1 MELTTTPLPPVI
13 RQLAAT
19 WTFVRRWPVI
29 PAAVIVVL
37 VLMGVFGPYI
47 APHDPVIADARSRHL
62 PPVGMEVCVGP
73 RCKVGSWTNP
83 LGTDH
88 VGRDV
93 LSRIIV
99 GSRISLIVAAL
110 SLVVGLIVGT
120 SVGMISGY
128 LGGIFDEIITRIV
141 DIWLALP
148 FLMVALLVV
157 LIFGQSIG
165 VVFLLLAVLSW
176 VGFVR
181 VVRAQTLQL
190 ERNGLRGAG
199 ADSGSVAGADYLSA
213 CAARGDQ
220 LGDCDSDAERGEP
233 DTCGGD
239 AELPGG
245 GDTAAYAGVGCADI
259 RGTRVCRDGVVADC
273 LPRGGDIHGGDVA
286 ELPGGLGA
294 GPVRSEAAAADPVVG
309 QSVSLSVSQSYAH
322 HRSCRMTAG
331 VIRSRHPHPNLPP

>member
-13 RQLAAT
+13 RQLAAA
-19 WTFVRRWPVI
+19 WTFIRRWPVI
-29 PAAVIVVL
+29 PAAVIAVL

-47 APHDPVIADARSRHL
+47 APHDPVIADARSRHV

-120 SVGMISGY
+120 SIGMISGY

-190 ERNGLRGAG
+190 KEMDYVALARIAG
-199 ADSGSVAGADYLSA
+199 ASPV
-213 CAARGDQ
+213 RIIF
-220 LGDCDSDAERGEP
+220 RHV
-233 DTCGGD
+233 
-239 AELPGG
+239 LPGVINSAIVIA
-245 GDTAAYAGVGCADI
+245 TLNVGNLI
-259 RGTRVCRDGVVADC
+259 
-273 LPRGGDIHGGDVA
+273 LA
-286 ELPGGLGA
+286 EATLSFLGA
-294 GPVRSEAAAADPVVG
+294 GIPPPTPAWGVLISEGREYIGTAWWQTAFPGVGIFMVVMSLNFLGDWARDRFDPRLR
-309 QSVSLSVSQSYAH
+309 QL
-322 HRSCRMTAG
+322 T
-331 VIRSRHPHPNLPP
+331 

>member
-13 RQLAAT
+13 RQLAAA

-29 PAAVIVVL
+29 PAAVIVLL

-47 APHDPVIADARSRHL
+47 APHDPVIADARSRHV

-120 SVGMISGY
+120 SIGMISGY

-190 ERNGLRGAG
+190 KEMDYVALARIAG
-199 ADSGSVAGADYLSA
+199 ASPVRIIL
-213 CAARGDQ
+213 RHV
-220 LGDCDSDAERGEP
+220 
-233 DTCGGD
+233 
-239 AELPGG
+239 LPGVINSAIVIA
-245 GDTAAYAGVGCADI
+245 TLNVGNLI
-259 RGTRVCRDGVVADC
+259 
-273 LPRGGDIHGGDVA
+273 LA
-286 ELPGGLGA
+286 EATLSFLGA
-294 GPVRSEAAAADPVVG
+294 GIPPPTPAWGVLISEGREYIGTAWWQTAFPGVGIFMVVMSLNFLGDWARDRFDPRLR
-309 QSVSLSVSQSYAH
+309 QL
-322 HRSCRMTAG
+322 T
-331 VIRSRHPHPNLPP
+331 

>member
-1 MELTTTPLPPVI
+1 
-13 RQLAAT
+13 
-19 WTFVRRWPVI
+19 
-29 PAAVIVVL
+29 
-37 VLMGVFGPYI
+37 MGAFGPYI
-47 APHDPVIADARSRHL
+47 APHDPVIADARSRHV

-73 RCKVGSWTNP
+73 RCKTGSWTNP

-120 SVGMISGY
+120 SIGMISGY

-190 ERNGLRGAG
+190 KEMDYVALARIAG
-199 ADSGSVAGADYLSA
+199 ASPV
-213 CAARGDQ
+213 RIIF
-220 LGDCDSDAERGEP
+220 RHV
-233 DTCGGD
+233 
-239 AELPGG
+239 LPGVINSAIVIA
-245 GDTAAYAGVGCADI
+245 TLNVGNLI
-259 RGTRVCRDGVVADC
+259 
-273 LPRGGDIHGGDVA
+273 LA
-286 ELPGGLGA
+286 EATLSFLGA
-294 GPVRSEAAAADPVVG
+294 GIPPPTPAWGVLISEGREYISTAWWQTAFPGVGIFLVVMSLNFLGDWARDRFDPRLR
-309 QSVSLSVSQSYAH
+309 QL
-322 HRSCRMTAG
+322 T
-331 VIRSRHPHPNLPP
+331 

>member
-1 MELTTTPLPPVI
+1 MELTTTSYPPVI
-13 RQLAAT
+13 RQFAAA
-19 WTFVRRWPVI
+19 WAFVRRWPVI
-29 PAAVIVVL
+29 PGAVIVIL
-37 VLMGVFGPYI
+37 VLMGAFGPYI
-47 APHDPVIADARSRHL
+47 APHDPVIADARSRHV

-73 RCKVGSWTNP
+73 RCKTGSWTNP

-120 SVGMISGY
+120 SIGMISGY

-190 ERNGLRGAG
+190 KEMDYVALARIAG
-199 ADSGSVAGADYLSA
+199 ASPV
-213 CAARGDQ
+213 RIIF
-220 LGDCDSDAERGEP
+220 RHV
-233 DTCGGD
+233 
-239 AELPGG
+239 LPGVINSAIVIA
-245 GDTAAYAGVGCADI
+245 TLNVGNLI
-259 RGTRVCRDGVVADC
+259 
-273 LPRGGDIHGGDVA
+273 LA
-286 ELPGGLGA
+286 EATLSFLGA
-294 GPVRSEAAAADPVVG
+294 GIPPPTPAWGVLISEGREYISTAWWQTAFPGVGIFLVVMSLNFLGDWARDRFDPRLR
-309 QSVSLSVSQSYAH
+309 QL
-322 HRSCRMTAG
+322 T
-331 VIRSRHPHPNLPP
+331 

>member
-13 RQLAAT
+13 RQFAAA
-19 WTFVRRWPVI
+19 WTFIRRWPVI

-37 VLMGVFGPYI
+37 VFMGVFGPYV
-47 APHDPVIADARSRHL
+47 APHDPVIADARSRHV
-62 PPVGMEVCVGP
+62 PPVGMEQCIGA
-73 RCKVGSWTNP
+73 RCKAGSWTHP

-120 SVGMISGY
+120 SIGMISGY

-190 ERNGLRGAG
+190 KEMDYVALARIAG
-199 ADSGSVAGADYLSA
+199 ASPV
-213 CAARGDQ
+213 RIIF
-220 LGDCDSDAERGEP
+220 RHV
-233 DTCGGD
+233 
-239 AELPGG
+239 LPGVINSAIVIA
-245 GDTAAYAGVGCADI
+245 TLNVGNLI
-259 RGTRVCRDGVVADC
+259 
-273 LPRGGDIHGGDVA
+273 LA
-286 ELPGGLGA
+286 EATLSFLGA
-294 GPVRSEAAAADPVVG
+294 GIPPPTPAWGVLISEGREYIGTAWWQTAFPGVGIFMVVMSLNFLGDWARDRFDPRLR
-309 QSVSLSVSQSYAH
+309 QL
-322 HRSCRMTAG
+322 T
-331 VIRSRHPHPNLPP
+331 

>member
-1 MELTTTPLPPVI
+1 MELTTTQHPPVI
-13 RQLAAT
+13 RQLAAS

-29 PAAVIVVL
+29 PGAVIIML
-37 VLMGVFGPYI
+37 ILMGVFGPYV
-47 APHDPVIADARSRHL
+47 APHDPVIADARARHV
-62 PPVGMEVCVGP
+62 PPAGMEVCVGP
-73 RCKVGSWTNP
+73 RCKTGSWTHP

-120 SVGMISGY
+120 SIGMISGY

-190 ERNGLRGAG
+190 KEMDYVALARIAG
-199 ADSGSVAGADYLSA
+199 AHPV
-213 CAARGDQ
+213 RIIF
-220 LGDCDSDAERGEP
+220 RHV
-233 DTCGGD
+233 
-239 AELPGG
+239 LPGVINSAIVIA
-245 GDTAAYAGVGCADI
+245 TLNVGNLI
-259 RGTRVCRDGVVADC
+259 
-273 LPRGGDIHGGDVA
+273 LA
-286 ELPGGLGA
+286 EATLSFLGA
-294 GPVRSEAAAADPVVG
+294 GIPPPTPAWGVLISEGREYISTAWWQTAFPGVGIFLVVMSLNFLGDWARDRFDPRLR
-309 QSVSLSVSQSYAH
+309 QL
-322 HRSCRMTAG
+322 T
-331 VIRSRHPHPNLPP
+331 

>member
-1 MELTTTPLPPVI
+1 MELTTTPRPPVI
-13 RQLAAT
+13 RELAAF
-19 WTFVRRWPVI
+19 WTFIRRWPVI
-29 PAAVIVVL
+29 PAAVIAVL

-47 APHDPVIADARSRHL
+47 APHDPVIADARSRHV

-73 RCKVGSWTNP
+73 RCKIGSWTNP

-190 ERNGLRGAG
+190 KEMDYVALARIAG
-199 ADSGSVAGADYLSA
+199 ASPV
-213 CAARGDQ
+213 RIIF
-220 LGDCDSDAERGEP
+220 RHV
-233 DTCGGD
+233 
-239 AELPGG
+239 LPGVINSAIVIA
-245 GDTAAYAGVGCADI
+245 TLNVGNLI
-259 RGTRVCRDGVVADC
+259 
-273 LPRGGDIHGGDVA
+273 LA
-286 ELPGGLGA
+286 EATLSFLGA
-294 GPVRSEAAAADPVVG
+294 GIPPPTPAWGVLISEGREYIGTAWWQTAFPGVGIFMVVMSLNFLGDWARDRFDPRLR
-309 QSVSLSVSQSYAH
+309 QL
-322 HRSCRMTAG
+322 T
-331 VIRSRHPHPNLPP
+331 

>member
-1 MELTTTPLPPVI
+1 MELSTAPHPPVI
-13 RQLAAT
+13 RQLAAA

-29 PAAVIVVL
+29 PGAVIILL
-37 VLMGVFGPYI
+37 VIMGVFGPYI
-47 APHDPVIADARSRHL
+47 APHDPVIASALNRHI
-62 PPVGMEVCVGP
+62 PPVGMELCLGLK
-73 RCKVGSWTNP
+73 CKTGSWTHP

-120 SVGMISGY
+120 SIGMISGY

-157 LIFGQSIG
+157 LIFGQSLG

-190 ERNGLRGAG
+190 KEMDYVALARIAG
-199 ADSGSVAGADYLSA
+199 ASP
-213 CAARGDQ
+213 ARII
-220 LGDCDSDAERGEP
+220 LRHV
-233 DTCGGD
+233 
-239 AELPGG
+239 LPGVINSAIVIA
-245 GDTAAYAGVGCADI
+245 TLNVGNLI
-259 RGTRVCRDGVVADC
+259 
-273 LPRGGDIHGGDVA
+273 LA
-286 ELPGGLGA
+286 EATLSFLGA
-294 GPVRSEAAAADPVVG
+294 GIPPPTPAWGVLISEGRQYISTAWWQTAFPGVGIFLVVMSLNFLGDWARDRFDPRLR
-309 QSVSLSVSQSYAH
+309 QL
-322 HRSCRMTAG
+322 T
-331 VIRSRHPHPNLPP
+331 

>member
-1 MELTTTPLPPVI
+1 MMELTTTPHPPVI
-13 RQLAAT
+13 RQLAAL

-29 PAAVIVVL
+29 PAAVIIML
-37 VLMGVFGPYI
+37 IIMGAFGPYI
-47 APHDPVIADARSRHL
+47 APHDPVIANARARHI
-62 PPVGMEVCVGP
+62 PPVGMELCLGP

-88 VGRDV
+88 VGRGV

-120 SVGMISGY
+120 SIGMISGY

-148 FLMVALLVV
+148 FLMVALLAV

-190 ERNGLRGAG
+190 KEMDYVALARIAG
-199 ADSGSVAGADYLSA
+199 AHPV
-213 CAARGDQ
+213 RIIF
-220 LGDCDSDAERGEP
+220 RHV
-233 DTCGGD
+233 
-239 AELPGG
+239 LPGVINSAIVIA
-245 GDTAAYAGVGCADI
+245 TLNVGNLI
-259 RGTRVCRDGVVADC
+259 
-273 LPRGGDIHGGDVA
+273 LA
-286 ELPGGLGA
+286 EATLSFLGA
-294 GPVRSEAAAADPVVG
+294 GIPPPTPAWGVLISEGREYISTAWWQTAFPGVGIFLVVMSLNFLGDWARDRFDPRLR
-309 QSVSLSVSQSYAH
+309 QL
-322 HRSCRMTAG
+322 T
-331 VIRSRHPHPNLPP
+331 

>member
-1 MELTTTPLPPVI
+1 MELTTASHPPVI

-29 PAAVIVVL
+29 PGAVIILL
-37 VLMGVFGPYI
+37 VIMGAFGPYI
-47 APHDPVIADARSRHL
+47 APHDPVIASALNRHI
-62 PPVGMEVCVGP
+62 PPVGMELCLGLK
-73 RCKVGSWTNP
+73 CKAGSWTHP

-120 SVGMISGY
+120 SIGMISGY

-190 ERNGLRGAG
+190 KEMDYVALARIAG
-199 ADSGSVAGADYLSA
+199 ASP
-213 CAARGDQ
+213 ARII
-220 LGDCDSDAERGEP
+220 SRHV
-233 DTCGGD
+233 
-239 AELPGG
+239 LPGVINSAIVIA
-245 GDTAAYAGVGCADI
+245 TLNVGNLI
-259 RGTRVCRDGVVADC
+259 
-273 LPRGGDIHGGDVA
+273 LA
-286 ELPGGLGA
+286 EATLSFLGA
-294 GPVRSEAAAADPVVG
+294 GIPPPTPAWGVLISEGREYISTAWWQTAFPGVGIFLVVMSLNFLGDWARDRFDPRLR
-309 QSVSLSVSQSYAH
+309 QL
-322 HRSCRMTAG
+322 T
-331 VIRSRHPHPNLPP
+331 

>member
-1 MELTTTPLPPVI
+1 MELTTTPRPPVI
-13 RQLAAT
+13 RQLAGF
-19 WTFVRRWPVI
+19 WTFIRRWPVI
-29 PAAVIVVL
+29 PAAVIALLIV
-37 VLMGVFGPYI
+37 MGAFGPYI
-47 APHDPVIADARSRHL
+47 APHDPVIITNILDRHI
-62 PPVGMEVCVGP
+62 PPVGFESCIGTK
-73 RCKVGSWTNP
+73 CKTGSWTHP

-120 SVGMISGY
+120 SIGMISGY
-128 LGGIFDEIITRIV
+128 LGGIFDEIITRVV

-190 ERNGLRGAG
+190 KEMDYVALARIAG
-199 ADSGSVAGADYLSA
+199 AHPVRIIL
-213 CAARGDQ
+213 RHV
-220 LGDCDSDAERGEP
+220 
-233 DTCGGD
+233 
-239 AELPGG
+239 LPGVINSAIVIA
-245 GDTAAYAGVGCADI
+245 TLNVGNLI
-259 RGTRVCRDGVVADC
+259 
-273 LPRGGDIHGGDVA
+273 LA
-286 ELPGGLGA
+286 EATLSFLGA
-294 GPVRSEAAAADPVVG
+294 GIPPPTPAWGVLISEGREYISTAWWQTAFPGVGIFLVVMSLNFLGDWARDRFDPRLR
-309 QSVSLSVSQSYAH
+309 QL
-322 HRSCRMTAG
+322 T
-331 VIRSRHPHPNLPP
+331 

>member
-1 MELTTTPLPPVI
+1 MELTTTSHPPVI
-13 RQLAAT
+13 RQLAAA
-19 WTFVRRWPVI
+19 WAFVRRWPVI
-29 PAAVIVVL
+29 PGAVIVIL
-37 VLMGVFGPYI
+37 ILMGAFGPYI
-47 APHDPVIADARSRHL
+47 APHDPVIADARSRHV

-120 SVGMISGY
+120 SIGMISGY

-190 ERNGLRGAG
+190 KEMDYVALARIAG
-199 ADSGSVAGADYLSA
+199 ASPVRIIL
-213 CAARGDQ
+213 RHV
-220 LGDCDSDAERGEP
+220 
-233 DTCGGD
+233 
-239 AELPGG
+239 LPGVINSAIVIA
-245 GDTAAYAGVGCADI
+245 TLNVGNLI
-259 RGTRVCRDGVVADC
+259 
-273 LPRGGDIHGGDVA
+273 LA
-286 ELPGGLGA
+286 EATLSFLGA
-294 GPVRSEAAAADPVVG
+294 GIPPPTPAWGVLISEGREYIGTAWWQTAFPGVGIFMVVMSLNFLGDWARDRFDPRLR
-309 QSVSLSVSQSYAH
+309 QL
-322 HRSCRMTAG
+322 T
-331 VIRSRHPHPNLPP
+331 

>member
-1 MELTTTPLPPVI
+1 MELTTTSHPPVI
-13 RQLAAT
+13 RQLAAV
-19 WTFVRRWPVI
+19 WAFVRRWPVI
-29 PAAVIVVL
+29 PGAVIVIL
-37 VLMGVFGPYI
+37 ILMGAFGPYI
-47 APHDPVIADARSRHL
+47 APHDPVIADARSRHV
-62 PPVGMEVCVGP
+62 PPVGMELCVGP

-120 SVGMISGY
+120 SIGMISGY

-190 ERNGLRGAG
+190 KEMDYVALARIAG
-199 ADSGSVAGADYLSA
+199 AHPVRIIL
-213 CAARGDQ
+213 RHV
-220 LGDCDSDAERGEP
+220 
-233 DTCGGD
+233 
-239 AELPGG
+239 LPGVINSAIVIA
-245 GDTAAYAGVGCADI
+245 TLNVGNLI
-259 RGTRVCRDGVVADC
+259 
-273 LPRGGDIHGGDVA
+273 LA
-286 ELPGGLGA
+286 EATLSFLGA
-294 GPVRSEAAAADPVVG
+294 GIPPPTPAWGVLISEGREYIGTAWWQTAFPGVGIFMVVMSLNFLGDWARDRFDPRLR
-309 QSVSLSVSQSYAH
+309 QL
-322 HRSCRMTAG
+322 T
-331 VIRSRHPHPNLPP
+331 

>member
-1 MELTTTPLPPVI
+1 MELTTTAHPPVI
-13 RQLAAT
+13 RQLAAA

-29 PAAVIVVL
+29 PAAVIVLL

-47 APHDPVIADARSRHL
+47 APHDPVIADARSRHV

-120 SVGMISGY
+120 SIGMISGY

-190 ERNGLRGAG
+190 KEMDYVALARIAG
-199 ADSGSVAGADYLSA
+199 ASPVRIIL
-213 CAARGDQ
+213 RHV
-220 LGDCDSDAERGEP
+220 
-233 DTCGGD
+233 
-239 AELPGG
+239 LPGVINSAIVIA
-245 GDTAAYAGVGCADI
+245 TLNVGNLI
-259 RGTRVCRDGVVADC
+259 
-273 LPRGGDIHGGDVA
+273 LA
-286 ELPGGLGA
+286 EATLSFLGA
-294 GPVRSEAAAADPVVG
+294 GIPPPTPAWGVLISEGREYIGTAWWQTAFPGVGIFMVVMSLNFLGDWARDRFDPRLR
-309 QSVSLSVSQSYAH
+309 QL
-322 HRSCRMTAG
+322 T
-331 VIRSRHPHPNLPP
+331 

>member
-1 MELTTTPLPPVI
+1 MELTTTQHPPVI
-13 RQLAAT
+13 RQLAAA
-19 WTFVRRWPVI
+19 WLFVRRWPVI
-29 PAAVIVVL
+29 PAAVIAVL

-47 APHDPVIADARSRHL
+47 APHDPVIADARSRHF
-62 PPVGMEVCVGP
+62 PPVGMEQCIGA

-120 SVGMISGY
+120 SIGMISGY

-190 ERNGLRGAG
+190 KEMDYVALARIAG
-199 ADSGSVAGADYLSA
+199 AHPV
-213 CAARGDQ
+213 RIIF
-220 LGDCDSDAERGEP
+220 RHV
-233 DTCGGD
+233 
-239 AELPGG
+239 LPGVINSAIVIA
-245 GDTAAYAGVGCADI
+245 TLNVGNLI
-259 RGTRVCRDGVVADC
+259 
-273 LPRGGDIHGGDVA
+273 LA
-286 ELPGGLGA
+286 EATLSFLGA
-294 GPVRSEAAAADPVVG
+294 GIPPPTPAWGVLISEGREYISTAWWQTAFPGVGIFMVVMSLNFLGDWARDRFDPRLR
-309 QSVSLSVSQSYAH
+309 QL
-322 HRSCRMTAG
+322 T
-331 VIRSRHPHPNLPP
+331 

>member
-1 MELTTTPLPPVI
+1 MI
-13 RQLAAT
+13 RQFAAA
-19 WTFVRRWPVI
+19 WAFVRRWPVI
-29 PAAVIVVL
+29 PGAVIVVL
-37 VLMGVFGPYI
+37 ILMGAFGPYI
-47 APHDPVIADARSRHL
+47 APHDPVIADARSRHV

-73 RCKVGSWTNP
+73 RCKTGSWTNP

-120 SVGMISGY
+120 SIGMISGY
-128 LGGIFDEIITRIV
+128 LGGIFDEIITRVV

-190 ERNGLRGAG
+190 KEMDYVALARIAG
-199 ADSGSVAGADYLSA
+199 ASP
-213 CAARGDQ
+213 ARIIF
-220 LGDCDSDAERGEP
+220 RHV
-233 DTCGGD
+233 
-239 AELPGG
+239 LPGVINSAIVIA
-245 GDTAAYAGVGCADI
+245 TLNVGNLI
-259 RGTRVCRDGVVADC
+259 
-273 LPRGGDIHGGDVA
+273 LA
-286 ELPGGLGA
+286 EATLSFLGA
-294 GPVRSEAAAADPVVG
+294 GIPPPTPAWGVLISEGREYISTAWWQTAFPGVGIFLVVMSLNFLGDWARDRFDPRLR
-309 QSVSLSVSQSYAH
+309 QL
-322 HRSCRMTAG
+322 T
-331 VIRSRHPHPNLPP
+331 

>member
-1 MELTTTPLPPVI
+1 MELTTTSHPPVI
-13 RQLAAT
+13 RQLAAS

-29 PAAVIVVL
+29 PGAVIAVL

-47 APHDPVIADARSRHL
+47 APHDPVIADARARHV
-62 PPVGMEVCVGP
+62 PPAGMEVCVGP
-73 RCKVGSWTNP
+73 RCKTGSWTHP

-120 SVGMISGY
+120 SIGMISGY
-128 LGGIFDEIITRIV
+128 LGGVFDEIITRIV

-190 ERNGLRGAG
+190 KEMDYVALARIAG
-199 ADSGSVAGADYLSA
+199 AHPV
-213 CAARGDQ
+213 RIIF
-220 LGDCDSDAERGEP
+220 RHV
-233 DTCGGD
+233 
-239 AELPGG
+239 LPGVINSAIVIA
-245 GDTAAYAGVGCADI
+245 TLNVGNLI
-259 RGTRVCRDGVVADC
+259 
-273 LPRGGDIHGGDVA
+273 LA
-286 ELPGGLGA
+286 EATLSFLGA
-294 GPVRSEAAAADPVVG
+294 GIPPPTPAWGVLISEGREYISTAWWQTAFPGVGIFLVVMSLNFLGDWARDRFDPRLR
-309 QSVSLSVSQSYAH
+309 QL
-322 HRSCRMTAG
+322 T
-331 VIRSRHPHPNLPP
+331 

>member
-13 RQLAAT
+13 RQLAGF
-19 WTFVRRWPVI
+19 WTLIRRWPVI
-29 PAAVIVVL
+29 PATVIAMLIV
-37 VLMGVFGPYI
+37 MGAFGPYI
-47 APHDPVIADARSRHL
+47 APHDPVIITNILDRHI
-62 PPVGMEVCVGP
+62 PPVGFESCIGTK
-73 RCKVGSWTNP
+73 CKEGSWTHP

-120 SVGMISGY
+120 SIGMISGY

-190 ERNGLRGAG
+190 KEMDYVALARIAG
-199 ADSGSVAGADYLSA
+199 AHPVRIIL
-213 CAARGDQ
+213 RHV
-220 LGDCDSDAERGEP
+220 
-233 DTCGGD
+233 
-239 AELPGG
+239 LPGVINSAIVIA
-245 GDTAAYAGVGCADI
+245 TLNVGNLI
-259 RGTRVCRDGVVADC
+259 
-273 LPRGGDIHGGDVA
+273 LA
-286 ELPGGLGA
+286 EATLSFLGA
-294 GPVRSEAAAADPVVG
+294 GIPPPTPAWGVLISEGREYISTAWWQTAFPGVGIFLVVMSLNFLGDWARDRFDPRLR
-309 QSVSLSVSQSYAH
+309 QL
-322 HRSCRMTAG
+322 T
-331 VIRSRHPHPNLPP
+331 

>member
-1 MELTTTPLPPVI
+1 MELTTTSHPPVI
-13 RQLAAT
+13 RQLAAS
-19 WTFVRRWPVI
+19 WAFVRRWPVI
-29 PAAVIVVL
+29 PAAVIVLL
-37 VLMGVFGPYI
+37 VFMGVFGPYI
-47 APHDPVIADARSRHL
+47 APHDPVIADARSRHV

-120 SVGMISGY
+120 SIGMISGY

-190 ERNGLRGAG
+190 KEMDYVALARIAG
-199 ADSGSVAGADYLSA
+199 ASGV
-213 CAARGDQ
+213 RIIF
-220 LGDCDSDAERGEP
+220 RHV
-233 DTCGGD
+233 
-239 AELPGG
+239 LPGVINSAIVIA
-245 GDTAAYAGVGCADI
+245 TLNVGNLI
-259 RGTRVCRDGVVADC
+259 
-273 LPRGGDIHGGDVA
+273 LA
-286 ELPGGLGA
+286 EATLSFLGA
-294 GPVRSEAAAADPVVG
+294 GIPPPTPAWGVLISEGREYIGTAWWQTAFPGVGIFMVVMSLNFLGDWARDRFDPRLR
-309 QSVSLSVSQSYAH
+309 QL
-322 HRSCRMTAG
+322 T
-331 VIRSRHPHPNLPP
+331 

>member
-1 MELTTTPLPPVI
+1 MELTTTSRPPVI
-13 RQLAAT
+13 RELAAV
-19 WTFVRRWPVI
+19 WLFVRRWPVI

-37 VLMGVFGPYI
+37 VFMGVFGPYI
-47 APHDPVIADARSRHL
+47 APHDPVIADARSRHV
-62 PPVGMEVCVGP
+62 PPAGMEVCVGP
-73 RCKVGSWTNP
+73 RCKVGSWTHP

-120 SVGMISGY
+120 SIGMISGY
-128 LGGIFDEIITRIV
+128 LGGIFDEVITRIV

-190 ERNGLRGAG
+190 KEMDYVALARIAG
-199 ADSGSVAGADYLSA
+199 AHPV
-213 CAARGDQ
+213 RIIF
-220 LGDCDSDAERGEP
+220 RHV
-233 DTCGGD
+233 
-239 AELPGG
+239 LPGVINSAIVIA
-245 GDTAAYAGVGCADI
+245 TLNVGNLI
-259 RGTRVCRDGVVADC
+259 
-273 LPRGGDIHGGDVA
+273 LA
-286 ELPGGLGA
+286 EATLSFLGA
-294 GPVRSEAAAADPVVG
+294 GIPPPTPAWGVLISEGREYISTAWWQTAFPGVGIFLVVMSLNFLGDWARDRFDPRLR
-309 QSVSLSVSQSYAH
+309 QL
-322 HRSCRMTAG
+322 T
-331 VIRSRHPHPNLPP
+331 

>member
-1 MELTTTPLPPVI
+1 MELTTTSHPPVI
-13 RQLAAT
+13 RQLAAA
-19 WTFVRRWPVI
+19 WAFVRRWPVI
-29 PAAVIVVL
+29 PGAVIVTL
-37 VLMGVFGPYI
+37 VLMGAFGPYI
-47 APHDPVIADARSRHL
+47 APHDPVIADARSRHV

-73 RCKVGSWTNP
+73 RCKTGSWTNP

-120 SVGMISGY
+120 SIGMISGY

-190 ERNGLRGAG
+190 KEMDYVALARIAG
-199 ADSGSVAGADYLSA
+199 ASPV
-213 CAARGDQ
+213 RIIF
-220 LGDCDSDAERGEP
+220 RHV
-233 DTCGGD
+233 
-239 AELPGG
+239 LPGVINSAIVIA
-245 GDTAAYAGVGCADI
+245 TLNVGNLI
-259 RGTRVCRDGVVADC
+259 
-273 LPRGGDIHGGDVA
+273 LA
-286 ELPGGLGA
+286 EATLSFLGA
-294 GPVRSEAAAADPVVG
+294 GIPPPTPAWGVLISEGREYISTAWWQTAFPGVGIFLVVMSLNFLGDWARDRFDPRLR
-309 QSVSLSVSQSYAH
+309 QL
-322 HRSCRMTAG
+322 T
-331 VIRSRHPHPNLPP
+331 